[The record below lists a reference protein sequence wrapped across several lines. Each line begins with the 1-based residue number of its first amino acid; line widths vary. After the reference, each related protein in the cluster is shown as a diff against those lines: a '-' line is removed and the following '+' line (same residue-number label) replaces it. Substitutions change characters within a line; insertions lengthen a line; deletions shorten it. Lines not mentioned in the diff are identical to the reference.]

1 MARAGIVLNLVA
13 ILLIPVLTWVL
24 LVLVYGF
31 GPGGDVPVQASP

>member
-13 ILLIPVLTWVL
+13 ILLIFVLTWVL

-31 GPGGDVPVQASP
+31 GPGGDVPVLASP